1 MLSLLPS
8 PNDTLIYMKRPG
20 ASCILPFSMT
30 ASTSDPVVG
39 LEQADFEDE
48 VGTHDSDQP
57 ATVTSSIK
65 VQAPARLQREMPLFN
80 RELSWIE
87 FNRRVLAEAQN
98 PAVPLL
104 ERLKFLS
111 ITSTNLDEFVMV
123 RVSGLRDLVTAG
135 ITERSADGLTPKQQL
150 KGIREGT
157 TKLLLDAYRC
167 LTDEL
172 LPQLE
177 QNGIRIEKFSQLS
190 KKEQALLGEY
200 YRSHVAPILTP
211 LAIDPGHP
219 FPFLA
224 NLALNLAVKL
234 ESERGEEHYVF
245 IKVPAQVPRLVIIP
259 GSESRF
265 IAIERLI
272 AAHVGEFF
280 PGLSVDKVVP
290 FRVVRNADLSIRE
303 DEVENLLKSMETEL
317 RRRDRKEVVWIEI
330 GANADEALIG
340 MLTTATKCAREDV
353 FITPGF
359 LKLGDLMQIYTGV
372 KRPSLKEAPF
382 NPRIPT
388 QLASSEDIFTIVR
401 RGDILLHRPY
411 DSFTTVVE
419 FVQAA
424 AEDPDVLAIK
434 QTLYRMD
441 SNSPIVAALSNAAVR
456 GKQVTVVVELQARF
470 DEKKNIAWARQLEDA
485 GVQVVYGLVGV
496 KTHCKLCLVIR
507 KEGDEL
513 RRYVHLSSGNYN
525 ASTARLYTDID
536 LFTCEES
543 FGDDASQVM
552 NLLTGFS
559 IASVQEIFDG
569 KVPALKWK
577 RLVVAPIDYQ
587 RWTVDRI
594 EKEIRNANDGKPA
607 GIVAKLNSLVDPT
620 VISALYRASQAGIRV
635 DLVIR
640 GICCLVPGVE
650 GLSENIRVIS
660 IVDRFLEHSRV
671 FIFRNGGKQDVFVSS
686 GDWMPRN
693 FLRRFEATY
702 PILNDTLKSRME
714 NQILATLLADNV
726 KAWQL
731 LSDGRYERRSGA
743 PPLRS
748 QERFIEIARSEAV
761 RLEPYED
768 IIAMPGSARRKAKK
782 PRKKERE
789 KK

>member
-1 MLSLLPS
+1 MTTS
-8 PNDTLIYMKRPG
+8 
-20 ASCILPFSMT
+20 ASEQIE
-30 ASTSDPVVG
+30 G
-39 LEQADFEDE
+39 LEEAGPLTETE
-48 VGTHDSDQP
+48 PVSPEPP
-57 ATVTSSIK
+57 AVTASIK
-65 VQAPARLQREMPLFN
+65 VQSPARLQRELPLFN

-87 FNRRVLAEAQN
+87 FNRRVLAEAEN

-111 ITSTNLDEFVMV
+111 ITSTNLDEFFMV
-123 RVSGLRDLVTAG
+123 RVSGLRDLVGAG
-135 ITERSADGLTPKQQL
+135 ITERSADGRTPKQQL
-150 KGIREGT
+150 KGIREGV

-167 LTDEL
+167 LNEEI

-177 QNGIRIEKFSQLS
+177 QNGIRLEKFGQLS
-190 KKEQALLGEY
+190 KKEQAQLGDY
-200 YRSHVAPILTP
+200 YRRHVAPILTP

-219 FPFLA
+219 FPFPA
-224 NLALNLAVKL
+224 NLSLNLAIRL
-234 ESERGEEHYVF
+234 ESDRGEEYFVF
-245 IKVPAQVPRLVIIP
+245 LKVPPQASRLVPIP

-272 AAHVGEFF
+272 TAYVGEFF
-280 PGLSVDKVVP
+280 PGLRVEKVVP

-303 DEVENLLKSMETEL
+303 DEVENLLKSVETEL

-330 GANADEALIG
+330 GSNADEPLIAL
-340 MLTTATKCAREDV
+340 LTNATKCAREDV
-353 FITPGF
+353 FVAPGM
-359 LKLGDLMQIYTGV
+359 LKLGDLMQIYGSV
-372 KRPSLKEAPF
+372 RRPSLKEPPF
-382 NPRIPT
+382 NPRIPI
-388 QLASSEDIFTIVR
+388 QLASSEDIFTIIR

-411 DSFTTVVE
+411 DSFSTVVE

-441 SNSPIVAALSNAAVR
+441 GRSPIVAALANAAQR

-470 DEKKNIAWARQLEDA
+470 DEQKNIAWARQLEDA

-513 RRYVHLSSGNYN
+513 RRYLHLSTGNYN
-525 ASTARLYTDID
+525 TSTARMYTDID
-536 LFTCEES
+536 LFTCDES
-543 FGDDASQVM
+543 FSDDAGQIM

-577 RLVVAPIDYQ
+577 RMTVSPMDYQ
-587 RWTVDRI
+587 RWTVERI
-594 EKEIRNANDGKPA
+594 EKEIRNANEGRPV

-620 VISALYRASQAGIRV
+620 VISALYRASQAGVRV
-635 DLVIR
+635 DLIVR
-640 GICCLVPGVE
+640 GICCLVPGAP
-650 GLSENIRVIS
+650 GLSENIQVIS
-660 IVDRFLEHSRV
+660 IIDRFLEHSRV
-671 FIFRNGGKQDVFVSS
+671 FVFRNGGKPEAFVAS

-693 FLRRFEATY
+693 FLRRFEVTF
-702 PILNDTLKSRME
+702 PILNETLKARVE
-714 NQILATLLADNV
+714 NQILATFLADNV
-726 KAWQL
+726 KAWRL
-731 LSDGRYERRSGA
+731 LSDGTYERRIGGS
-743 PPLRS
+743 PPVRS
-748 QERFIEIARSEAV
+748 QERFIEITRSEAV

-768 IIAMPGSARRKAKK
+768 IITTPGSARRKAKK
-782 PRKKERE
+782 SKKKERE